1 MDDRQSNRLVKLSD
15 SGLMPSDPAEDI
27 RGRVV
32 IDRDGENIGKVVDL
46 LLDEDD
52 KKVRM
57 VCIEEGGILGIGAT
71 PSYLPVDAITSISE
85 AEIHVDQ
92 DRGQVAG
99 APRYDPD
106 LVDESEFYTDL
117 YEHYGYPPY
126 WVPGY
131 VYPGFPFTAP
141 RR

>member
-1 MDDRQSNRLVKLSD
+1 MDERPVSRLLKLSD
-15 SGLMPSDPAEDI
+15 SDQMLSDPAEDI
-27 RGRVV
+27 RGTAV

-71 PSYLPVDAITSISE
+71 PSYLPVDAITSVSE
-85 AEIHVDQ
+85 TEIHVDQ

-106 LVDESEFYTDL
+106 LVDESEFYADL

-126 WVPGY
+126 WGPGY
-131 VYPGFPFTAP
+131 IYPRFP
-141 RR
+141 